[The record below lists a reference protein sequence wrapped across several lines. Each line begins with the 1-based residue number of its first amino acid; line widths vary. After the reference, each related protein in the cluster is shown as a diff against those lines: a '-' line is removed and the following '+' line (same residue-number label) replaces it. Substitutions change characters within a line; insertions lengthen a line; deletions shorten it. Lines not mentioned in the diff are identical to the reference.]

1 MQNSTTGHAFDVFNG
16 DADGICALHQLR
28 LAEPCEATLVTGI
41 KREIAL
47 LQRVQAKKHDRIV
60 VLDISFDSNLVAIRQ
75 QLDAGAQI
83 IYFDHHSAAQ
93 AFQHPGLTLHLDDAP
108 DVCTSLLVNRYL
120 NGKYASWANV
130 GAFGDNLIATGYTMA
145 QQAGFTPAQAQQLL
159 ELGTLLNYNAYGEKL
174 ADLHVHPAQL
184 YQDVHAFSDPFACIA
199 ESNHF
204 QLLQQAYTADM
215 SLLDGVQA
223 FAQQSNGAIYRLPDA
238 AWARRVS
245 GLLANRLTEQSKE
258 KSFAVLTENED
269 GSFVA
274 SVRSAHPDSKPA
286 SEFCLGFTSGG
297 GRRGSGGINALPAH
311 ELEDFSR
318 RFFAYF

>member
-28 LAEPCEATLVTGI
+28 LAEPCKATLVTGV

-47 LQRVQAKKHDRIV
+47 LQRAQAKKGDRIV
-60 VLDISFDSNLVAIRQ
+60 VLDISFDSNLAAVKQ
-75 QLDAGAQI
+75 QLDAGALI
-83 IYFDHHSAAQ
+83 TYFDHHSAAQ
-93 AFQHPGLTLHLDDAP
+93 AFQHPNLALYWDDAP

-130 GAFGDNLIATGYTMA
+130 AAFGDNLIATGHAMA
-145 QQAGFTPAQAQQLL
+145 QQAGFNLAQAQQLL
-159 ELGTLLNYNAYGEKL
+159 TLGTLLNYNAYGEKL

-184 YQDVHAFSDPFACIA
+184 YQDVHEFADPFAYIA
-199 ESNHF
+199 ESNNF

-223 FAQQSNGAIYRLPDA
+223 LAQQSNGAIYRLPNA

-245 GLLANRLTEQSKE
+245 GILANRL
-258 KSFAVLTENED
+258 D
-269 GSFVA
+269 
-274 SVRSAHPDSKPA
+274 
-286 SEFCLGFTSGG
+286 
-297 GRRGSGGINALPAH
+297 
-311 ELEDFSR
+311 
-318 RFFAYF
+318 